1 MSGWPQVNVEIVPE
15 VAAASNGT
23 YPLATK
29 DEVKALA
36 SPRMKLETLRDLKKE
51 YKRIY
56 VQARLGK
63 IALADATRFAYLIS
77 CMARLINESEIEKR
91 VEALESSKG

>member
-1 MSGWPQVNVEIVPE
+1 MTGWTSLSADIVPE
-15 VAAASNGT
+15 VATASSGI

-56 VQARLGK
+56 VQARTGK
-63 IALADATRFAYLIS
+63 IPLADATRFAYLIS

-91 VEALESSKG
+91 VEQLEASKG